1 MKIGIVLSG
10 GGIRGISHMGV
21 LKALK
26 NFDIIPDFISG
37 TSAGSIVGATLA
49 AGIDP
54 EEAFNIYMET
64 KLWRS
69 FRPAFGSLGLINIE
83 TTSLLF
89 KKYLVKENIED
100 LDIPLI
106 ITAVN
111 FSEGKAVQFTKGPL
125 IKAIH
130 ASCCIPG
137 IFKPVMINDQMYVD
151 GGIINNFPIEPLMDK
166 CDFIIGSSCNHLNKV
181 DKITGI
187 RNLLSRA
194 SVMSINHDM
203 ERKAKYCDLLIEPKG
218 LGAISTFDMKRAEDI
233 YWIAYEETLR
243 TIKDNPELYA
253 RIKGK

>member
-10 GGIRGISHMGV
+10 GGIRGISHLGV

-26 NFDIIPDFISG
+26 NFGITPDYISG
-37 TSAGSIVGATLA
+37 TSAGAIVGATLA
-49 AGIDP
+49 SGIDP
-54 EEAFNIYMET
+54 EKAFNIYMDT
-64 KLWRS
+64 KLWRF
-69 FRPAFGSLGLINIE
+69 FRPALGSLGLVNIE
-83 TTSLLF
+83 STNLLF
-89 KKYLVKENIED
+89 KEYLLKENIED
-100 LDIPLI
+100 LEIPLT

-203 ERKAKYCDLLIEPKG
+203 ERKAKYCNLLIEPKG
-218 LGAISTFDMKRAEDI
+218 LGAISTFDLKRAEDI
-233 YWIAYEETLR
+233 YWIAYEETL
-243 TIKDNPELYA
+243 TVIKNNPEVYA
-253 RIKGK
+253 QMKGK